1 MKIVSSLRV
10 ALCQVD
16 AVVGDFERNVRLVL
30 ERLEQAEKLDADLAI
45 FPELCLTGY
54 PPEDLILE
62 PEFVRA
68 SERALGRVASRSGR
82 CAGIVGC
89 VLEDGG
95 LRNAVGVVAHG
106 EVRGAA
112 YKQCLPNYG
121 VFDEAR
127 WFTPGRGDTPL
138 YVVGGVP
145 VGVVICEDAWEPGP
159 IGGLARRGAMLI
171 TVSNASPYRVSA
183 RSERLEV
190 LRARTADWHRPI
202 AYVNLVGGQDELVFD
217 GGSVVIDQAGEIVA
231 SAPQFREGV
240 VAVDLEFE
248 EELIAGAENVLVTE
262 IASTRRPVARP
273 PRHEPLDADAEVY
286 AALVLATR
294 DYVEKNGFRDV
305 VVGLSGGI
313 DSSLVATIATDAIGA
328 THVHGVSMPSR
339 FSSEGSRRDAE
350 ALAANLGIDY
360 RTIAIEP
367 VHAALLELLSPSF
380 RGREEDITEENLQA
394 RVRGTLLMALSNKF
408 GWLVLTTG
416 NKSETA
422 VGYST
427 LYGDTAGGFAVIR
440 DVPKTLV
447 YALANRRNKVAGEM
461 VIPESVLS
469 KPPSAELR
477 PNQRDDDS
485 LPPYEVL
492 DPILEA
498 YVEHSRSVDDL
509 VADGYE
515 PSLVRRVFRLVDQ
528 SEYKR
533 RQAPPGPRVTS
544 RGFGR
549 DRRMPI
555 TNHFLDEPESSS
567 N

>member
-1 MKIVSSLRV
+1 MSSLRV

-30 ERLEQAEKLDADLAI
+30 ERLQQAEALDADLAV

-62 PEFVRA
+62 PAFVAA
-68 SERALGRVASRSGR
+68 SEMALDRVASETGR
-82 CAGIVGC
+82 CAAIVGC
-89 VLEDGG
+89 VVEDRG
-95 LRNAVGVVAHG
+95 LRNAAGVIAHG
-106 EVRGAA
+106 EVLGRA

-138 YVVGGVP
+138 FVIGGVP
-145 VGVVICEDAWEPGP
+145 VGIVICEDAWEPGP
-159 IGGLARRGAMLI
+159 IGGFARRGATLI

-183 RSERLEV
+183 RAERLDV
-190 LRARTADWHRPI
+190 LRTRAAESRRPI

-217 GGSVVIDQAGEIVA
+217 GGSVVLDQAGKIVA

-240 VAVDLEFE
+240 VAVDLELE
-248 EELIAGAENVLVTE
+248 EELIAGAESVLVSETQSARRS
-262 IASTRRPVARP
+262 IAP
-273 PRHEPLDADAEVY
+273 PARHEPLDADAEVY

-313 DSSLVATIATDAIGA
+313 DSSLVATIAADAIGA
-328 THVHGVSMPSR
+328 ERVHGVSMPSR
-339 FSSEGSRRDAE
+339 FSSAGSQTDA
-350 ALAANLGIDY
+350 ATLAANLGIDY
-360 RTIAIEP
+360 RTVAIEP
-367 VHAALLELLSPSF
+367 VHAAFLDLLAPSF
-380 RGREEDITEENLQA
+380 FGRGEDITEENLQA
-394 RVRGTLLMALSNKF
+394 RIRGTLLMALSNKF

-427 LYGDTAGGFAVIR
+427 LYGDSAGGFAVIR

-447 YALANRRNKVAGEM
+447 YALANRRNKVAGAM
-461 VIPESVLS
+461 LIPESVLS

-498 YVEHSRSVDDL
+498 YVEHNRSVAEL

-515 PSLVRRVFRLVDQ
+515 AALVRRVFRLVDQ

-555 TNHFLDEPESSS
+555 TNHFLDQLESTRT
-567 N
+567 

>member
-1 MKIVSSLRV
+1 VSSLRV

-16 AVVGDFERNVRLVL
+16 AVVGDFDRNVRLVL
-30 ERLEQAEKLDADLAI
+30 DRLEQAEDLDADLAI

-62 PEFVRA
+62 PAFVRA
-68 SERALGRVASRSGR
+68 SERALELVASGSGK
-82 CAGIVGC
+82 CAAIVGC

-95 LRNAVGVVAHG
+95 LRNAAGVVAHG
-106 EVRGAA
+106 EVRGRA

-127 WFTPGRGDTPL
+127 WFAPGRGDTPL
-138 YVVGGVP
+138 FVVGGVP
-145 VGVVICEDAWEPGP
+145 VGVVICEDAWTAGP
-159 IGGLARRGAMLI
+159 IAGLSRRGAALI
-171 TVSNASPYRVSA
+171 AVANASPYRLGA
-183 RSERLEV
+183 RSERLSV
-190 LRARTADWHRPI
+190 LKERTADSRRPI

-217 GGSVVIDQAGEIVA
+217 GGSVVLDQSGAIIA

-240 VAVDLEFE
+240 VAADLELE
-248 EELIAGAENVLVTE
+248 EELVAGTESVLVTE
-262 IASTRRPVARP
+262 KPLSRRAIDP
-273 PRHEPLDADAEVY
+273 PSVQEPLDADAEVY

-305 VVGLSGGI
+305 VIGLSGGI
-313 DSSLVATIATDAIGA
+313 DSSLVATIASDALGA
-328 THVHGVSMPSR
+328 DHVHGVSMPSR
-339 FSSEGSRRDAE
+339 YSSEGSVLDAE
-350 ALAANLGIDY
+350 LLAKNLGIDHRVISIDPIFISY
-360 RTIAIEP
+360 
-367 VHAALLELLSPSF
+367 LEQLAPSF
-380 RGREEDITEENLQA
+380 RHRGEDVTEENLQA
-394 RVRGTLLMALSNKF
+394 RIRGSLLMALSNKF

-422 VGYST
+422 VGFST

-447 YALANRRNKVAGEM
+447 YALANRRNKVAGETL
-461 VIPESVLS
+461 IPESVLA

-477 PNQRDDDS
+477 PNQRDDDW

-498 YVEHSRSVDDL
+498 YVEHNRSAADL
-509 VADGYE
+509 VTEGYD
-515 PSLVRRVFRLVDQ
+515 PALVRRIYRLVDRA
-528 SEYKR
+528 EYKR

-555 TNHFLDEPESSS
+555 TSHYLDQPISAKS
-567 N
+567 

>member
-1 MKIVSSLRV
+1 VVSSLRV
-10 ALCQVD
+10 ALCQID
-16 AVVGDFERNVRLVL
+16 AAVGDFERNVQLVL
-30 ERLEQAEKLDADLAI
+30 EQLEKADGLDADLAI

-54 PPEDLILE
+54 PPEDLIFE
-62 PEFVRA
+62 PGFVRA
-68 SERALGRVASRSGR
+68 SEQALELVASRSGR
-82 CAGIVGC
+82 CAAIVGC

-95 LRNAVGVVAHG
+95 LRNAAGVVAHG
-106 EVRGAA
+106 EVCGRA

-127 WFTPGRGDTPL
+127 WFVPGRGDSPL
-138 YVVGGVP
+138 FVIGGVP

-159 IGGLARRGAMLI
+159 IGGLARRGAALI
-171 TVSNASPYRVSA
+171 AVSNASPYRVNA
-183 RSERLEV
+183 KAERLEV
-190 LRARTADWHRPI
+190 LRARTAQAHRPI

-217 GGSVVIDQAGEIVA
+217 GGSVIVDQTGGLVA
-231 SAPQFREGV
+231 TAPQFREGI
-240 VAVDLEFE
+240 VAVDLELE
-248 EELIAGAENVLVTE
+248 EELIAGTESVLVTE
-262 IASTRRPVARP
+262 TASDRRPIAAP
-273 PRHEPLDADAEVY
+273 IAHEPLDADAEVY

-294 DYVEKNGFRDV
+294 DYVEKNRFRDV

-313 DSSLVATIATDAIGA
+313 DSSLVVTIAADAIGPD
-328 THVHGVSMPSR
+328 HVHGVSMPSR
-339 FSSEGSRRDAE
+339 FSSESSRSDAQT
-350 ALAANLGIDY
+350 LASRLGIDY
-360 RTIAIEP
+360 RVIPIES
-367 VHAALLELLSPSF
+367 VHAAYLELLAPSF
-380 RGREEDITEENLQA
+380 AGIAEDLTEENLQA
-394 RVRGTLLMALSNKF
+394 RIRGTLMMALSNKF

-440 DVPKTLV
+440 DVPKMLV
-447 YALANRRNKVAGEM
+447 YALAIRRNKVAGEAL
-461 VIPESVLS
+461 IPDSVLS

-477 PNQRDDDS
+477 TNQRDDDS

-498 YVEHSRSVDDL
+498 YIEHHRSVADL
-509 VADGYE
+509 VAEGYD
-515 PSLVRRVFRLVDQ
+515 PTLVEQVFRLVDR

-533 RQAPPGPRVTS
+533 RQAPPGPRVTT

-555 TNHFLDEPESSS
+555 TNRFVEHRELAKS
-567 N
+567 

>member
-1 MKIVSSLRV
+1 MSSLRV

-16 AVVGDFERNVRLVL
+16 AVVGDFDRNVRLVL
-30 ERLEQAEKLDADLAI
+30 ERLEQAEDLDADLAI

-62 PEFVRA
+62 PAFVRA
-68 SERALGRVASRSGR
+68 SERALDLVASGSGG
-82 CAGIVGC
+82 CAAIVGC
-89 VLEDGG
+89 VVEDGG
-95 LRNAVGVVAHG
+95 LRNAAGVVAHR
-106 EVRGAA
+106 EVRARA

-127 WFTPGRGDTPL
+127 WFVPGRGDTPL
-138 YVVGGVP
+138 CVIGGVP
-145 VGVVICEDAWEPGP
+145 VGVVICEDAWAPGP
-159 IGGLARRGAMLI
+159 IAGLSLRGAALI
-171 TVSNASPYRVSA
+171 TVSNASPYRVGA
-183 RSERLEV
+183 RVERLEA
-190 LRARTADWHRPI
+190 LKERTAESHRPI

-217 GGSVVIDQAGEIVA
+217 GGSVVVDQTGTIVA
-231 SAPQFREGV
+231 AAPQFREGI
-240 VAVDLEFE
+240 VAVDLELE
-248 EELIAGAENVLVTE
+248 EELVAGTESILVTE
-262 IASTRRPVARP
+262 KPLARRNIELP
-273 PRHEPLDADAEVY
+273 PAHEPLDADAEVY

-305 VVGLSGGI
+305 VIGLSGGI

-328 THVHGVSMPSR
+328 EHVHGVSMPSR
-339 FSSEGSRRDAE
+339 YSSEGSEIDAE
-350 ALAANLGIDY
+350 LLAKNLGIDL
-360 RTIAIEP
+360 RVVAIES
-367 VHAALLELLSPSF
+367 VFAAYLELLTPSF
-380 RGREEDITEENLQA
+380 RRHAEDITEENLQA
-394 RVRGTLLMALSNKF
+394 RIRGSILMALSNKF

-447 YALANRRNKVAGEM
+447 YALANRRNKVAGETL
-461 VIPESVLS
+461 IPESVLS

-498 YVEHSRSVDDL
+498 YVEHNRSAVDL
-509 VADGYE
+509 VAEGYE
-515 PSLVRRVFRLVDQ
+515 PTLVRRIYRLVDRA
-528 SEYKR
+528 EYKR

-555 TNHFLDEPESSS
+555 TNHFVDQPVTTKS
-567 N
+567 

>member
-1 MKIVSSLRV
+1 MSSLRV

-16 AVVGDFERNVRLVL
+16 AVVGDFEHNVRLVL
-30 ERLEQAEKLDADLAI
+30 ERLEQAETLDADLAL

-62 PEFVRA
+62 PAFVRA
-68 SERALGRVASRSGR
+68 SEDAFERVASESGR
-82 CAGIVGC
+82 CAAIVGY
-89 VLEDGG
+89 VTHDGG
-95 LRNAVGVVAHG
+95 LRNAAGVVAHG
-106 EVRGAA
+106 EVFGSA

-138 YVVGGVP
+138 FVIGGVP
-145 VGVVICEDAWEPGP
+145 IGVVICEDAWEPAP
-159 IGGLARRGAMLI
+159 IGELAQRGATLI
-171 TVSNASPYRVSA
+171 TVSNASPYRVGA
-183 RSERLEV
+183 RTERLVV
-190 LRARTADWHRPI
+190 LRARAAESHRPI
-202 AYVNLVGGQDELVFD
+202 AYVNLVGGQDELIFD
-217 GGSVVIDQAGEIVA
+217 GGSVVIDHGGEIVA

-240 VAVDLEFE
+240 VAVDLELE
-248 EELIAGAENVLVTE
+248 EELIAGAGSVLVTE
-262 IASTRRPVARP
+262 TPATRRSIAPPARN
-273 PRHEPLDADAEVY
+273 EPLDPDAEVY

-294 DYVEKNGFRDV
+294 DYVEKNRFRDV
-305 VVGLSGGI
+305 VVGMSGGI
-313 DSSLVATIATDAIGA
+313 DSSLVATIAADAIGA
-328 THVHGVSMPSR
+328 RHVHGVSMPSR
-339 FSSEGSRRDAE
+339 FSSEGSRTDAE
-350 ALAANLGIDY
+350 AVAANLGIDY
-360 RTIAIEP
+360 RLIEIEP
-367 VHAALLELLSPSF
+367 VHAAFLDVLAPSF
-380 RGREEDITEENLQA
+380 FGRGEDITEENLQA
-394 RVRGTLLMALSNKF
+394 RIRGTLLMALSNKF

-447 YALANRRNKVAGEM
+447 YALANRRNKVAGAM
-461 VIPESVLS
+461 LIPESVLS
-469 KPPSAELR
+469 KPPSAELK
-477 PNQRDDDS
+477 PDQRDDDF

-498 YVEHSRSVDDL
+498 YVEHNRTVGNL
-509 VADGYE
+509 VADGYDAA
-515 PSLVRRVFRLVDQ
+515 LVRRVFRLVDQ

-533 RQAPPGPRVTS
+533 RQAPLGPRVTS

-555 TNHFLDEPESSS
+555 TNHFLDDLESTRT
-567 N
+567 

>member
-1 MKIVSSLRV
+1 MSSLRV

-16 AVVGDFERNVRLVL
+16 AAVGDLDHNIAAVL
-30 ERLEQAEKLDADLAI
+30 RALEQAESLDADLAI

-62 PEFVRA
+62 PAFVRESA
-68 SERALGRVASRSGR
+68 RALDAVAARSRR
-82 CAGIVGC
+82 CAAVVGC

-106 EVRGAA
+106 ELVGRA

-127 WFTPGRGDTPL
+127 WFEPGRGDTPL
-138 YVVGGVP
+138 FVIGGVP
-145 VGVVICEDAWEPGP
+145 VGVLICEDAWEPGP
-159 IGGLARRGAMLI
+159 IGDLAQRGAALI
-171 TVSNASPYRVSA
+171 TVSNASPYRSSAFDERIDVLEA
-183 RSERLEV
+183 RSAES
-190 LRARTADWHRPI
+190 HRPI

-217 GGSVVIDQAGEIVA
+217 GGSVVVDAGGETVA
-231 SAPQFREGV
+231 IAPQFREGV
-240 VAVDLEFE
+240 VAVDLELE
-248 EELIAGAENVLVTE
+248 EELIAGTESVLVTE
-262 IASTRRPVARP
+262 TRDSRRPIDSPARYV
-273 PRHEPLDADAEVY
+273 PLDADGAVY

-305 VVGLSGGI
+305 VVALSGGI
-313 DSSLVATIATDAIGA
+313 DSSLVATIATDALDKH
-328 THVHGVSMPSR
+328 HVHGVSMPSR
-339 FSSEGSRRDAE
+339 FSSAGSRSDAE
-350 ALAANLGIDY
+350 TLAGNLGIDY
-360 RTIAIEP
+360 QVIEIEKI
-367 VHAALLELLSPSF
+367 HATYLGLLAPIF
-380 RGREEDITEENLQA
+380 RGLAEDITEENLQA
-394 RVRGTLLMALSNKF
+394 RIRGTLMMALSNKF

-447 YALANRRNKVAGEM
+447 YVLANRRNKVEGKAL
-461 VIPESVLS
+461 IPESVLS

-477 PNQRDDDS
+477 MNQRDDDS

-498 YVEHSRSVDDL
+498 YVEHHRSAADL
-509 VADGYE
+509 IAEGYE
-515 PSLVRRVFRLVDQ
+515 PSLVHRVYRLVDQ

-533 RQAPPGPRVTS
+533 RQAPPGPRVTT

-555 TNHFLDEPESSS
+555 TNGFIDHFEQSKS
-567 N
+567 

>member
-1 MKIVSSLRV
+1 MSSLRV

-16 AVVGDFERNVRLVL
+16 AVVGDFERNVRLVFDAL
-30 ERLEQAEKLDADLAI
+30 EKAEDLDADLAI

-62 PEFVRA
+62 PAFVRA
-68 SERALGRVASRSGR
+68 SEDALRRVAERSAR
-82 CAGIVGC
+82 CAAIVGC

-95 LRNAVGVVAHG
+95 LRNAAGVVAHG
-106 EVRGAA
+106 EVRGRA

-127 WFTPGRGDTPL
+127 WFAPGRGDTPL
-138 YVVGGVP
+138 YVIGGVP

-159 IGGLARRGAMLI
+159 IAAISGRGAALI

-183 RSERLEV
+183 GAERLEV
-190 LRARTADWHRPI
+190 LAARAAESHRPI

-217 GGSVVIDQAGEIVA
+217 GGSIVVDQSGEVVA
-231 SAPQFREGV
+231 TAPQFREGI
-240 VAVDLEFE
+240 VAVDLELE
-248 EELIAGAENVLVTE
+248 EELIAGTESVLVTE
-262 IASTRRPVARP
+262 KALARRPIASRPT
-273 PRHEPLDADAEVY
+273 HEPLDADAEVY

-294 DYVEKNGFRDV
+294 DYVEKNGFREV
-305 VVGLSGGI
+305 LVGLSGGI
-313 DSSLVATIATDAIGA
+313 DSSLVATIAADAIGA
-328 THVHGVSMPSR
+328 DHVHGVAMPSR
-339 FSSEGSRRDAE
+339 YSSEGSLEDAE
-350 ALAANLGIDY
+350 SLAKNLGIDF
-360 RTIAIEP
+360 RVIAIES
-367 VHAALLELLSPSF
+367 VHAAYLELLAPAF
-380 RGREEDITEENLQA
+380 RGREQDITEENLQA
-394 RVRGTLLMALSNKF
+394 RIRGTLLMALSNKF

-447 YALANRRNKVAGEM
+447 YALANRRNKVAGETL
-461 VIPESVLS
+461 IPESVFS

-485 LPPYEVL
+485 LPPYELL

-498 YVEHSRSVDDL
+498 YVERNRSAADL
-509 VADGYE
+509 IAEGYE
-515 PSLVRRVFRLVDQ
+515 PGLVHRIYRLVDRA
-528 SEYKR
+528 EYKR

-555 TNHFLDEPESSS
+555 TNHFVDQRESSAS
-567 N
+567 